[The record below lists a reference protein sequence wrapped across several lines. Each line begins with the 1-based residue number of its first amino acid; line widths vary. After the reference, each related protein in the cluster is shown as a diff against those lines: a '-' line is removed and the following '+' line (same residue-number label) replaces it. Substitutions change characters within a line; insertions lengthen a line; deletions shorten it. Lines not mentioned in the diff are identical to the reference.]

1 MRAWRGGLA
10 IAWIACAA
18 FLLGGCGTS
27 DRDQVRAKVDQFLKA
42 TASKDYAT
50 MCDQVL
56 APALLAHLSAGG
68 IKCQQA
74 MQIAL
79 GGVKSPA
86 LSIGRIDVNGNKA
99 SVITLTTA
107 AGQEASLD
115 AIELTKTG
123 SGWRVESLGTPVVP
137 RPKKSK

>member
-1 MRAWRGGLA
+1 MRARRCGLA
-10 IAWIACAA
+10 IVCAA
-18 FLLGGCGTS
+18 CLLGGCGTS
-27 DRDQVRAKVDQFLKA
+27 DSDRVRAKVDQFFKA

-50 MCDQVL
+50 LCHQVL

-68 IKCQQA
+68 IGCEQA
-74 MQIAL
+74 MRIAL
-79 GGVKSPA
+79 GSVQSPS
-86 LSIGRIDVNGNKA
+86 LSIGRVDVKGNTA

-107 AGQEASLD
+107 AGQEASLV

-137 RPKKSK
+137 GAKQK

>member
-1 MRAWRGGLA
+1 MRAKPGGA
-10 IAWIACAA
+10 TIAWIACAA
-18 FLLGGCGTS
+18 CLLGGCGKS
-27 DRDQVRAKVDQFLKA
+27 DSDQVRAKVDQFLKA

-50 MCDQVL
+50 MCNQVL

-68 IKCQQA
+68 IKCEQA

-79 GGVKSPA
+79 GGVQSPS
-86 LSIGRIDVNGNKA
+86 LSIGRIDIHGSKA
-99 SVITLTTA
+99 SVITLTAA
-107 AGQEASLD
+107 AGQQASLD

-137 RPKKSK
+137 GARQK

>member
-1 MRAWRGGLA
+1 MRARPGGLT
-10 IAWIACAA
+10 IAWIAGAA
-18 FLLGGCGTS
+18 CLLGGCGPS
-27 DRDQVRAKVDQFLKA
+27 DRDLVRAKVDQFLKA

-50 MCDQVL
+50 MCNQVL

-68 IKCQQA
+68 IKCEQA

-79 GGVKSPA
+79 GGVKSPS
-86 LSIGRIDVNGNKA
+86 LSIGRIDIHGQKA

-107 AGQEASLD
+107 AGQQASLD

-137 RPKKSK
+137 AVKKK